1 MRKGNLGCLR
11 HGRDVISSRQEIRKT
26 MQSSW
31 VAGGFC
37 YNLLEA
43 GSKRN
48 HAGGFWVAGVAR
60 TSWRFLL

>member
-1 MRKGNLGCLR
+1 LLEVFAITFWRLEVR
-11 HGRDVISSRQEIRKT
+11 ETTQEVSGLLEL
-26 MQSSW
+26 QEP
-31 VAGGFC
+31 AGGFC